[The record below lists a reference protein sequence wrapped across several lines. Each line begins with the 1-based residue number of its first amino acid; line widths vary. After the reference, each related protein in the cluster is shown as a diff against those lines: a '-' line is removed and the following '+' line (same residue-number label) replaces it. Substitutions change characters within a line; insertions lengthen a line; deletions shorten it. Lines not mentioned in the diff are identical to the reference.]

1 MARYLHRLLSTAWQC
16 RQACSARLT
25 LLRLQSSD
33 RWRRRCLELAPA
45 RLDEPL
51 VRRNQSH
58 VRIDKYPAVSGGD
71 LKIEMQVR
79 SSPWTGAKEIRHF
92 AYDLARMEKSAAKQ
106 PICVKVSRRHVQVAK
121 ARAHSRSIDHE
132 NRAAPTIQRSPPGSS
147 LFFRQRDISNR
158 RGEAAIDDY
167 LLAGHVGGRVRGEK
181 DSGAGKIARL
191 SPASQRD
198 ALGDAGDKHWI
209 A

>member
-1 MARYLHRLLSTAWQC
+1 MARYLRRLLSTVWQC

-58 VRIDKYPAVSGGD
+58 VRIDKNPAISGGD

-92 AYDLARMEKSAAKQ
+92 ADDLAPRPLSSPSA
-106 PICVKVSRRHVQVAK
+106 SRC
-121 ARAHSRSIDHE
+121 
-132 NRAAPTIQRSPPGSS
+132 
-147 LFFRQRDISNR
+147 
-158 RGEAAIDDY
+158 
-167 LLAGHVGGRVRGEK
+167 
-181 DSGAGKIARL
+181 
-191 SPASQRD
+191 
-198 ALGDAGDKHWI
+198 LGDVCR
-209 A
+209 